1 MKASRLRQVLFPFG
15 SGNVTRLTLIYFFST
30 LYFYVP
36 IATLYLQGKG
46 LNYTM
51 INSLWAIITG
61 TMFLTEIPTGM
72 IADRIGRKKAI
83 ILALA
88 LQLIGELLF
97 LFAQQYWLFA
107 LCGVV
112 GGLGFAFSSGC
123 IESLVYDDLKKTN
136 SVPQM
141 KGHLRD
147 QMTRAMGVIQAASQT
162 ASLLA
167 FALGGWLLRE
177 LTQTR
182 FVIAIALTAGCVALG
197 FVLTFA
203 LKEDHQPVLDNKEHR
218 ENSLKYLKDG
228 WQLMRTNQVFLG
240 LIALAIFTV
249 PFRDYLINL
258 YQPRFIE
265 AGLPPVWLG
274 LGLALASAVG
284 IVCARYAY
292 LLEKYFN
299 SRTAVLIS
307 TLLPGLLY
315 FAFAW
320 VTGGW
325 GLVPLFC
332 LLLGSQS
339 LKSPLI
345 SAHLNTH
352 IADHN
357 RATVLSLISM
367 GSGAYVMVM
376 GFLIG
381 RVADHS
387 LTNAFLLMGAVI
399 SISAVVFR
407 LKKKTASSPAA
418 T

>member
-1 MKASRLRQVLFPFG
+1 MKARIKQVLFPFG
-15 SGNVTRLTLIYFFST
+15 SGNVTQLTLIYFFST

-36 IATLYLQGKG
+36 IATLYLQDKG

-51 INSLWAIITG
+51 INSIWAIIVG
-61 TMFLTEIPTGM
+61 TMFVTEIPTGM

-83 ILALA
+83 ILALG
-88 LQLIGELLF
+88 LQLIGEVIF

-107 LCGVV
+107 VCGVV

-123 IESLVYDDLKKTN
+123 IESLVYEDLKKTD
-136 SVPQM
+136 
-141 KGHLRD
+141 HTD
-147 QMTRAMGVIQAASQT
+147 QMSRAMGVIQAASQT

-167 FALGGWLLRE
+167 FALGGWLLSE
-177 LTQTR
+177 LSPTR
-182 FVIAIALTAGCVALG
+182 FVTAIALTASCVSLG
-197 FVLTFA
+197 FLLTFT
-203 LKEDHQPVLDNKEHR
+203 LKEEHQPVSNSQKQQ
-218 ENSLKYLKDG
+218 ENSLRYLKDG
-228 WQLMRTNQVFLG
+228 WQLIQTNRVFRL

-274 LGLALASAVG
+274 LGLALASG
-284 IVCARYAY
+284 IGILCARYAY
-292 LLEKYFN
+292 LLEKYLG
-299 SRTAVLIS
+299 SQLALLVS

-315 FAFAW
+315 FSFAW

-332 LLLGSQS
+332 ILLGVQS
-339 LKSPLI
+339 LKSPLL

-352 IADHN
+352 IPDEN

-367 GSGAYVMVM
+367 GSGAYVMLM
-376 GFLIG
+376 GLLIG
-381 RVADHS
+381 KVADHS

-399 SISAVVFR
+399 SGSAVIFR
-407 LKKKTASSPAA
+407 LKKKPNLN
-418 T
+418 

>member
-1 MKASRLRQVLFPFG
+1 MKARIRQLLFPFG
-15 SGNVTRLTLIYFFST
+15 RGNVTRLTLVYFFST

-36 IATLYLQGKG
+36 IATLYLQDKG

-51 INSLWAIITG
+51 INSIWAIITG

-83 ILALA
+83 ILALG
-88 LQLIGELLF
+88 LQLIGEILF
-97 LFAQQYWLFA
+97 LFAQSYWLFA
-107 LCGVV
+107 VCGIV

-123 IESLVYDDLKKTN
+123 VESLVYEDLKKTD
-136 SVPQM
+136 SI
-141 KGHLRD
+141 D
-147 QMTRAMGVIQAASQT
+147 QMTRGMGLIQSASQT

-167 FALGGWLLRE
+167 FALGGWLLSE
-177 LTQTR
+177 LTQSR
-182 FVIAIALTAGCVALG
+182 FVTAIALTAGCVAIG
-197 FVLTFA
+197 FLLTFA
-203 LKEDHQPVLDNKEHR
+203 LKEDHQPVLNNNEQR

-228 WQLMRTNQVFLG
+228 WQLIRTNQVFRL

-258 YQPRFIE
+258 YQPRFID

-274 LGLALASAVG
+274 LGLALASGVG
-284 IVCARYAY
+284 ILCARYAY
-292 LLEKYFN
+292 LLEKVFD

-315 FAFAW
+315 FAFAF

-332 LLLGSQS
+332 IMLGVQS
-339 LKSPLI
+339 FKSPLL
-345 SAHLNTH
+345 SAHLNAH
-352 IADHN
+352 IDDEN

-367 GSGAYVMVM
+367 GSGAYVMLM
-376 GFLIG
+376 GLLIG
-381 RVADHS
+381 KVADTS

-399 SISAVVFR
+399 CVSAVVFR
-407 LKKKTASSPAA
+407 LKK
-418 T
+418 

>member
-1 MKASRLRQVLFPFG
+1 MKARIQQLLFPFG
-15 SGNVTRLTLIYFFST
+15 KGNVSQLTLVYFFST

-36 IATLYLQGKG
+36 IATLYLQEKG

-83 ILALA
+83 ILALV
-88 LQLIGELLF
+88 LQLSGEVIF

-107 LCGVV
+107 ICGVV

-123 IESLVYDDLKKTN
+123 IESLVYEDLKKTN
-136 SVPQM
+136 SI
-141 KGHLRD
+141 D
-147 QMTRAMGVIQAASQT
+147 QMTRAMGVIQAASQS
-162 ASLLA
+162 ASLIA
-167 FALGGWLLRE
+167 FALGGWLLSE
-177 LTQTR
+177 LSQTR
-182 FVIAIALTAGCVALG
+182 FIIAIALTAGCVAVG
-197 FVLTFA
+197 FLLTFT
-203 LKEDHQPVLDNKEHR
+203 LKEDHQRISNNTEQH
-218 ENSLKYLKDG
+218 ENSLRYLKYG
-228 WQLMRTNQVFLG
+228 WQLIRTNRVFRL

-258 YQPRFIE
+258 YQPRFID
-265 AGLPPVWLG
+265 AGLPPAWLG
-274 LGLALASAVG
+274 LGLAIASGVG
-284 IVCARYAY
+284 ILCARYAY
-292 LLEKYFN
+292 LLEKILG
-299 SRTAVLIS
+299 SRTALLIS

-315 FAFAW
+315 FVFAF

-332 LLLGSQS
+332 VLLGVQS
-339 LKSPLI
+339 LKSPLL

-352 IADHN
+352 IADES

-367 GSGAYVMVM
+367 GSGAYVMLM

-381 RVADHS
+381 QIADKS

-399 SISAVVFR
+399 SISALAFR
-407 LKKKTASSPAA
+407 LKKEPEQD
-418 T
+418 